1 MSRTLT
7 ASDLK
12 ALIRL
17 AASLPAGDE
26 QRREILRVVSG
37 VKRTAMIAEDDRG
50 NEYTA
55 EELERNAK
63 NTIKE
68 LESLLKKSKDFLNKL
83 QSGSLKGGETFLDFT
98 PAMDNGY
105 DRTGPMEIYI
115 EM

>member
-1 MSRTLT
+1 MKNLI
-7 ASDLK
+7 ASDRK
-12 ALIRL
+12 SLIRL
-17 AASLPAGDE
+17 ASSLPKGDKS
-26 QRREILRVVSG
+26 RRAILSG
-37 VKRTAMIAEDDRG
+37 LEKKAVMAEDDRG

-68 LESLLKKSKDFLNKL
+68 LESLLKKSKDFLKKL
-83 QSGSLKGGETFLDFT
+83 QSDSLKGGETFLDFT